1 MRESLGPRTLDHSYS
16 NTLVDN
22 GEQFGV
28 WVLASAH
35 KTIIAQIE
43 SLPKSRL
50 RAANNFPAGSGQIV
64 RSNLF
69 LLGHIPFLAGQTS
82 IIIILNLKYLKLETL
97 NFFLTSQF
105 FPYQDKIIVQP
116 SKDLTGQNLFL
127 TGHCPLTGRYLQP

>member
-1 MRESLGPRTLDHSYS
+1 MPRTLDHSYS

-50 RAANNFPAGSGQIV
+50 RAANNFLAGSGQIV
-64 RSNLF
+64 WSNLF

-82 IIIILNLKYLKLETL
+82 IIIILSLKYLKLETR
-97 NFFLTSQF
+97 NIFLTSVNDWTNCRGAWRKALSDF
-105 FPYQDKIIVQP
+105 
-116 SKDLTGQNLFL
+116 
-127 TGHCPLTGRYLQP
+127 